1 MENTIHCFVV
11 DTIEVV
17 ISSFKGLVAVLFL
30 PTIKWNRN
38 QKFIYPPG
46 LCNLSQIHFHH
57 NHLSGWS
64 KTQRI
69 WKKKTLQA
77 TELTSTLIRIY
88 FILYSFIYEFLF
100 LLWPFF
106 LCLVLPPLAP
116 LPSPPPMKT
125 ETNLRSIILN
135 QYLWVCVW
143 DIRINEKVE
152 TNQ

>member
-69 WKKKTLQA
+69 WKKNI
-77 TELTSTLIRIY
+77 TSYRINFNIDSY
-88 FILYSFIYEFLF
+88 LFYPVFIYLWIPFPSLAILF
-100 LLWPFF
+100 MFGLTTISTVTVATTHENRNKFAEHNTKPIPVSVRVG
-106 LCLVLPPLAP
+106 C
-116 LPSPPPMKT
+116 K
-125 ETNLRSIILN
+125 N
-135 QYLWVCVW
+135 QKLEVYM
-143 DIRINEKVE
+143 
-152 TNQ
+152 